1 MTRRLDLGVFWEG
14 DIVLRKIFLY
24 LIKIKVSEH
33 PTTKAHI

>member
-1 MTRRLDLGVFWEG
+1 
-14 DIVLRKIFLY
+14 VLRKIFLY